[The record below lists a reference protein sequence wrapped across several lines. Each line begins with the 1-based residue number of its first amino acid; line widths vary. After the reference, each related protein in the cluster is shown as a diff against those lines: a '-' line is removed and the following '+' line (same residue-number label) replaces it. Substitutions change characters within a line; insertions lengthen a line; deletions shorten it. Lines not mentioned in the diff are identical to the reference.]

1 MRRFA
6 GLLTGLSAIVV
17 AGCTV
22 VVLSGH
28 FSALHWVLDFVGQF
42 QLPALWIM
50 MTAAIVLVAMMPFNK
65 GHLINLIFAN
75 AAVIIAA
82 FGWYWLLPTA
92 PDLDAGHSISVYQ
105 HNMWGNHPDPAQT
118 VEGAIEADRD
128 ITVLIEAYGDRLGPV
143 EDRLRANW
151 PYYSLDKIEGRGPSG
166 LRVYSRYEILSAVG
180 QNPDG
185 SPATLA
191 VRLQTSQG
199 VLTVLVIHFTRPWPF
214 EDPEAQLR
222 QLDGLLDVVDDI
234 DGPLIMLGDVNS
246 AAWGRIASPLVNQH
260 GFTLVNNPRAGTW
273 PSRLPLKFDLPSTS
287 LSPTL
292 AIPIDLAFCRGEIAC
307 GDHKVGRHLGSDHRS
322 TSFRVRLGTGDAQ

>member
-65 GHLINLIFAN
+65 GHLVNLVFAN
-75 AAVIIAA
+75 AAVIVAA

-92 PDLDAGHSISVYQ
+92 PDLDADESISVYQ
-105 HNMWGNHPDPAQT
+105 HNVWGNHPDPTQT
-118 VEGAIEADRD
+118 VEGAIEADKD

-143 EDRLRANW
+143 EDRLRAHW
-151 PYYSLDKIEGRGPSG
+151 PYYSRDKIEGSGPSG

-191 VRLQTSQG
+191 VRLQTPEG
-199 VLTVLVIHFTRPWPF
+199 VLTVLVIHFARPWPF

-222 QLDGLLDVVDDI
+222 QLEGLLDVVDDI

-246 AAWGRIASPLVNQH
+246 AAWGRIASPLVEEH
-260 GFTLVNNPRAGTW
+260 GFTLVNDPRAGTW
-273 PSRLPLKFDLPSTS
+273 PSRFPLKFNLPSTS
-287 LSPTL
+287 LASTL

-307 GDHKVGRHLGSDHRS
+307 GHHKVGRHLGSDHRS
-322 TSFRVRLGTGDAQ
+322 ASFYAGLGRSK

>member
-6 GLLTGLSAIVV
+6 GLLTGLSALIVV
-17 AGCTV
+17 GCTV

-28 FSALHWVLDFVGQF
+28 FSALHWVLDFIGQF

-65 GHLINLIFAN
+65 GHLVNLIFAN
-75 AAVIIAA
+75 AAVIVAA

-92 PDLDAGHSISVYQ
+92 PDVDTDQSISVYQ
-105 HNMWGNHPDPAQT
+105 HNVWGNHPDPART

-143 EDRLRANW
+143 EDRLRAHW

-191 VRLQTSQG
+191 VRLQTPEG

-222 QLDGLLDVVDDI
+222 QLEGLLDVVDDI

-246 AAWGRIASPLVNQH
+246 AAWGRIASPLVEEH
-260 GFTLVNNPRAGTW
+260 GFTLVNDPRAGTW
-273 PSRLPLKFDLPSTS
+273 PSRMPLKFDVPSTDWPPAFS
-287 LSPTL
+287 
-292 AIPIDLAFCRGEIAC
+292 IPIDLAFCRGEIAC
-307 GDHKVGRHLGSDHRS
+307 GNHEVGRHLGSDHRS
-322 TSFRVRLGTGDAQ
+322 ARFDVRLSGNE